1 MNFSVPFQPKS
12 QWQGNGE
19 EKRIKIE
26 TGKVHEIRYEAEN
39 QKRLDA
45 EDHEWQRYSGCSSHR
60 KHFKKAKKKYDHSDQ
75 NRNRQEQ
82 FHVLHLPF
90 SGFSK
95 MSDPQSRRGDIFL
108 SKYEEE
114 ECTDIQ
120 DERNQEGHGGGFV
133 VEPAKFIEYQRQA
146 ETEQD
151 QSQEQVVDAVSEK
164 GTECLFFE
172 RLDVKLFHFK
182 PPSSNLYYFAI

>member
-1 MNFSVPFQPKS
+1 M
-12 QWQGNGE
+12 
-19 EKRIKIE
+19 
-26 TGKVHEIRYEAEN
+26 
-39 QKRLDA
+39 
-45 EDHEWQRYSGCSSHR
+45 
-60 KHFKKAKKKYDHSDQ
+60 
-75 NRNRQEQ
+75 
-82 FHVLHLPF
+82 LHLPF

-133 VEPAKFIEYQRQA
+133 VDPAEFIEYPRQA
-146 ETEQD
+146 EAEQD

-164 GTECLFFE
+164 GTECLFFQGF
-172 RLDVKLFHFK
+172 DVNLFHFG
-182 PPSSNLYYFAI
+182 PPSLNSYYIAI